1 MIIVPP
7 PIPQPTCLQRI
18 VGSVVC
24 FLLPFVVVALGW
36 LVIALLKP

>member
-1 MIIVPP
+1 MR
-7 PIPQPTCLQRI
+7 LQRI

-36 LVIALLKP
+36 LVIAVLEP